1 MDEIWGVAYLF
12 LPLLG
17 GAVFHGLC
25 MKFGLLSQLKYPID
39 WGATLRGRPIFGP
52 NKTFRGIVGEAL
64 GSALVLGLQQDV
76 LHRLSA
82 VRQIELFDYSAVNG
96 WFLGLAVGAAAM
108 LAELPNSF
116 LKRRLG
122 IASGKQ
128 AAGILRFVFFFL
140 DQVDILLGG
149 WLIFATVVQVTPMR
163 IGISIAII
171 FVMHNLVTA
180 VGYGLGMRKTA
191 R

>member
-1 MDEIWGVAYLF
+1 MDEILGVAYLF

-17 GAVFHGLC
+17 GAVSHGLC
-25 MKFGLLSQLKYPID
+25 IKFDWLSLLKCPID
-39 WGATLRGRPIFGP
+39 WGRTLQGRPIFGP
-52 NKTFRGIVGEAL
+52 NKTFRGIVAVAL

-82 VRQIELFDYSAVNG
+82 LRQIELFDYSAVNG
-96 WFLGLAVGAAAM
+96 WLLGLALGAAAM

-122 IASGKQ
+122 IPSGKE

-140 DQVDILLGG
+140 DQIDVLLGG
-149 WLIFATVVQVTPMR
+149 WLIFAAVVYVTPLR

-171 FVMHNLVTA
+171 FIMHNLVTV